1 MGDIS
6 QFATRPHRGDAE
18 GCARAFA
25 HVLEIIVAFAITCT
39 DGGGE
44 QWLESDSAMVSP
56 RAAVACEPW
65 RRFARASFWCRV
77 SDVLGRMLLGSFDL
91 RVSSWMSPFA
101 MRRGR

>member
-65 RRFARASFWCRV
+65 RRFAPVHVHRFGVESLTSSAGCCLGASIFE
-77 SDVLGRMLLGSFDL
+77 SHH
-91 RVSSWMSPFA
+91 
-101 MRRGR
+101 